1 MRDYR
6 VTLRGRD
13 GTTVESQTVRSVGLV
28 GQAVTS
34 LSIKAGEIGGT
45 VEVEPL

>member
-1 MRDYR
+1 MRNYR
-6 VTLRGRD
+6 VTLKGHD
-13 GTTVESQTVRSVGLV
+13 GNAVESQTVKSVGLV